1 MWYSGHLGN
10 YGKSMLPLLWLHLES
25 LVLESN
31 YGRSRLSYGRTRKKN
46 ENQPF
51 DIKHTLDKSVFNV
64 ICLAMFGTR
73 RNYMY
78 NDANL

>member
-1 MWYSGHLGN
+1 MEEVDCL
-10 YGKSMLPLLWLHLES
+10 MDELE
-25 LVLESN
+25 
-31 YGRSRLSYGRTRKKN
+31 KN
-46 ENQPF
+46 ENQPL
-51 DIKHTLDKSVFNV
+51 DIKHTLDQSVSNV